1 MMGGNKK
8 GRIRPVVA
16 RTFAAYLRASW
27 DFTHDGGKAF
37 CNNLLNEANK
47 VSDIKMV
54 LDADTKE

>member
-16 RTFAAYLRASW
+16 RTFAAYLSASW
-27 DFTHDGGKAF
+27 DFTHDGSKAF
-37 CNNLLNEANK
+37 WNNLLNEANK